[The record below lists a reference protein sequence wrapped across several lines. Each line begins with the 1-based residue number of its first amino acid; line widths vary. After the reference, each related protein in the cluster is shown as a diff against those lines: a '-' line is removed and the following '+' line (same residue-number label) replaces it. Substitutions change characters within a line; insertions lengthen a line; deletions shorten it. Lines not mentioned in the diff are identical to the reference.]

1 MVEGTQGIRDF
12 EMEEGGMEER
22 GQVEEQLVN
31 ASQLGPV
38 TQLINDMSEE
48 ERERDGKEEDKEDS
62 GGRGR

>member
-1 MVEGTQGIRDF
+1 M
-12 EMEEGGMEER
+12 
-22 GQVEEQLVN
+22 N

-38 TQLINDMSEE
+38 TQLINDMSKE